1 MISWT
6 LSFRVCEAIDHSK
19 YRCAIKPKQNFAGL
33 SKMDEL
39 IAKIGLL
46 TRIFAG
52 QPYIGRHPYNL
63 VVVQKVIWISKTYRE
78 LLRFDS
84 SQCPDKPKP
93 IGIMSPVPIQ
103 KAENEPIYLKYR
115 GHNVQ

>member
-1 MISWT
+1 MKQSITANTDAPS
-6 LSFRVCEAIDHSK
+6 SQSK
-19 YRCAIKPKQNFAGL
+19 AKEPYFAGL

-46 TRIFAG
+46 TRVFAG
-52 QPYIGRHPYNL
+52 QPYIGCHPHNL
-63 VVVQKVIWISKTYRE
+63 VVVQKVIWISKTCHE

-93 IGIMSPVPIQ
+93 IGIMSPVPNQ
-103 KAENEPIYLKYR
+103 KAENEPVYLKYR